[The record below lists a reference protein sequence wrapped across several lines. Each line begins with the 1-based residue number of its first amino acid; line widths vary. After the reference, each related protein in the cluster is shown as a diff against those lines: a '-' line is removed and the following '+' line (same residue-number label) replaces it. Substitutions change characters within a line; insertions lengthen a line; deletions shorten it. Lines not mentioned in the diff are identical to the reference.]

1 MAISRLVF
9 ENYRSF
15 RERQEVGLAPITV
28 VLGKNN
34 SGKSAL
40 VRLPLILD
48 TGFRTDSETPL
59 DLELLGPDSVDD
71 IRELF
76 FERNTVVPL
85 ILGLTADAPRAF
97 SLTAELAYADAE
109 RSVKVSRLLFESPE
123 STMDLTSQR
132 LLDVVSADTPDV
144 DGIAVGGVSQTSE
157 GYEVRRRGHEPQTTE
172 VTFRGLL
179 PSWPEFVGLG
189 PGPIRYLGPHRER
202 VARQHRLPIGTP
214 GALGA
219 HGEGLPRLLVHDRA
233 RGDGRLIELIN
244 HRLAGIVPGW
254 RVDEIPAGP
263 LWSTVL
269 TRSGGVQVNL
279 ADAGSGLAQVLPI
292 LAQCALDDLDGVSA
306 DPPLQIIEEPEMH
319 LHPAAHAE
327 LADLYLATARSTG
340 TRFLIETHSETL
352 LLRLRRRIAEP
363 DNGYGPEM
371 VAIYVV
377 EQTDG
382 VSEVRRVGLD
392 ELGNLTHSWP
402 QGYFSQDY
410 HEARAIAAAQI
421 DRTGHAS

>member
-1 MAISRLVF
+1 MAIRRLLF

-15 RERQEVGLAPITV
+15 RERQEIELAPITV

-48 TGFRTDSETPL
+48 TGFRTTSETPL
-59 DLELLGPDSVDD
+59 DLELLGPDAVDD
-71 IRELF
+71 FRELF
-76 FERNTVVPL
+76 FEHNTVLPL
-85 ILGLTADAPRAF
+85 TLGLTADSPHQF
-97 SLTAELAYADAE
+97 SLTAELTYADAQ
-109 RSVKVSRLLFESPE
+109 RTARIARLVLDSRENSLELI
-123 STMDLTSQR
+123 SQR
-132 LLDVVSADTPDV
+132 LLDVVSVDTPDV
-144 DGIAVGGVSQTSE
+144 DGIALGPAREVGE
-157 GYEVRRRGHEPQTTE
+157 RFEVRRPGHEPRMSA

-179 PSWPEFVGLG
+179 PPWSDFAGLG

-214 GALGA
+214 GVLGT
-219 HGEGLPRLLVHDRA
+219 HGEGLPGLLAHDEA
-233 RGDGRLIELIN
+233 RGGGQLMELIN
-244 HRLAGIVPGW
+244 RRLNGIVPGW
-254 RVDEIPAGP
+254 RLAEIPAGP

-269 TRSGGVQVNL
+269 ARSGGVRVNL
-279 ADAGSGLAQVLPI
+279 ADAGSGLAQVLPT
-292 LAQCALDDLDGVSA
+292 LAQCALDDLQGSSA
-306 DPPLQIIEEPEMH
+306 EPSLQIIEEPEMH

-327 LADLYLATARSTG
+327 LADLYLATAQTTG

-352 LLRLRRRIAEP
+352 LLRLRRRIAQA
-363 DNGYGPEM
+363 DTDYGPDM

-382 VSEVRRVGLD
+382 VSQVRRVGLD
-392 ELGNLTHSWP
+392 ELGNLDQSWP

-421 DRTGHAS
+421 DRTGRAS